1 MSIALRCAIYS
12 RFSSDRQS
20 PASIT
25 DQNRKCEQFAAA
37 HGWIVLT
44 EHVYSDAA
52 VSGTTSDRAG
62 LTKLLAA
69 AESKPRPFDAILV
82 DDSSRLSRKLS
93 DALLFSER
101 LKFAGVRL
109 VFVSQGFDSDSEQSE
124 ILMAVHGI
132 TDSQYIKELSKKTF
146 RGLEGKVLAQL
157 HHGGRCFGYRS
168 VPIQDA
174 TRKDQYGR
182 PMITGAQLRVDPE
195 QAKIVRK
202 IFTLYAEGLSIKA
215 TTKRLNAERVE
226 SPRQRAGREHSWAP
240 SSVKS
245 ILENQRYIGLV
256 TYGRTKKVRNP
267 QTGKR
272 IYRHKPES
280 EWTKVAS
287 PEQRIVSDELW
298 NLVQARL
305 AFVNTT
311 YGSHGGKGGLLR
323 SRAASSRYI
332 FSGFLKCGTCGGAVT
347 IVSGKGT
354 THRSAS
360 YGCPAR
366 EYRGTCT
373 NTRRIPSDVL
383 ETQLLAKLQQDVF
396 SPDAIEYVFHR
407 LETELSKH
415 YSGIGDSLEN
425 ARRRKA
431 TLEAELKN
439 LSRVV
444 AGGMDSPSLRQ
455 AITEREAEIKTL
467 TAKTLGCGKNSVHAQ
482 IRDLRKRVADELAD
496 LRALLSARDNA
507 MAMRMQLAKH
517 VKEIELLP
525 GDGGT
530 IKYKG
535 EWNLL
540 GDGDALRSWDGAEG
554 QNRTGYAGLFRAAL
568 YR

>member
-168 VPIQDA
+168 APIQDA

>member
-1 MSIALRCAIYS
+1 LV
-12 RFSSDRQS
+12 
-20 PASIT
+20 
-25 DQNRKCEQFAAA
+25 AA
-37 HGWIVLT
+37 
-44 EHVYSDAA
+44 
-52 VSGTTSDRAG
+52 
-62 LTKLLAA
+62 
-69 AESKPRPFDAILV
+69 
-82 DDSSRLSRKLS
+82 
-93 DALLFSER
+93 
-101 LKFAGVRL
+101 
-109 VFVSQGFDSDSEQSE
+109 
-124 ILMAVHGI
+124 
-132 TDSQYIKELSKKTF
+132 
-146 RGLEGKVLAQL
+146 
-157 HHGGRCFGYRS
+157 GYRS
-168 VPIQDA
+168 VPIEDA
-174 TRKDQYGR
+174 TRRDNYGR

-202 IFTLYAEGLSIKA
+202 VFTLYADGLSIKA
-215 TTKRLNAERVE
+215 TTKRLNAEHVE
-226 SPRQRAGREHSWAP
+226 SPRPRAGREHSWAP

-245 ILENQRYIGLV
+245 ILENQRYIGVV

-280 EWTKVAS
+280 EWIKVAS
-287 PEQRIVSDELW
+287 PNQRIVSDTLW

-305 AFVNTT
+305 AFVNST
-311 YGSHGGKGGLLR
+311 YGSHGTRGGIGGLLR

-332 FSGFLKCGTCGGAVT
+332 FSGLLKCGVCGGAVT

-366 EYRGTCT
+366 EFRGTCG

-383 ETQLLAKLQQDVF
+383 ETQLLAKLQTDVF
-396 SPDAIEYVFHR
+396 SPAAIDYVFHK
-407 LETELSKH
+407 LEIELSKH
-415 YSGIGDSLEN
+415 FSGISDNFEN
-425 ARRRKA
+425 MRRRKA

-444 AGGMDSPSLRQ
+444 AGGMDSRSLRQ
-455 AITEREAEIKTL
+455 AITEREAEIEAL
-467 TAKTLGCGKNSVHAQ
+467 AAKTLGRGMNSAHTR
-482 IRDLRKRVADELAD
+482 IRDLRKRVADELGD

-507 MAMRMQLAKH
+507 MAIRMQLAKH

-525 GDGGT
+525 GDGST

-535 EWNLL
+535 EWALL
-540 GDGDALRSWDGAEG
+540 GDGDSLRSWDGAEG

>member
-1 MSIALRCAIYS
+1 MSDMRCAIYS

-37 HGWIVLT
+37 RGWTVLA
-44 EHVYSDAA
+44 EHVYNDAA
-52 VSGTTSDRAG
+52 TSGTISDRAG
-62 LTKLLAA
+62 LSKLLAA
-69 AESKPRPFDAILV
+69 AETKPRPFDAILV

-109 VFVSQGFDSDSEQSE
+109 VFVSQGFDSDSEQSD

-168 VPIQDA
+168 VPIEDA
-174 TRKDQYGR
+174 TRRDQYGR

-215 TTKRLNAERVE
+215 TTKRLNADSIE
-226 SPRQRAGREHSWAP
+226 SPRPRAGREHSWAP

-245 ILENQRYIGLV
+245 ILENKRYIGLV
-256 TYGRTKKVRNP
+256 TYGRTQKVRNP

-280 EWTKVAS
+280 EWIRVAS
-287 PEQRIVSDELW
+287 PDQRIVSDKLW

-305 AFVNTT
+305 AFVNST

-323 SRAASSRYI
+323 SRAASSPYI
-332 FSGFLKCGTCGGAVT
+332 FSGLLKCGVCGGAVT

-366 EYRGTCT
+366 EFRGTCG
-373 NTRRIPSDVL
+373 NTRRIPSEVL

-396 SPDAIEYVFHR
+396 SPAALDYVFHK
-407 LETELSKH
+407 LEIELSKH
-415 YSGIGDSLEN
+415 FSGIGDTLETM
-425 ARRRKA
+425 RRRKA

-439 LSRVV
+439 LSSVV
-444 AGGMDSPSLRQ
+444 AGGMDSPSLHQ

-467 TAKTLGCGKNSVHAQ
+467 TAKTLGCGKNSVHTQ
-482 IRDLRKRVADELAD
+482 IRDLRKRVADELGD

-507 MAMRMQLAKH
+507 MAVRMQLAKH

-535 EWNLL
+535 EWALL
-540 GDGDALRSWDGAEG
+540 GDGDSLRSWDGAEG

>member
-1 MSIALRCAIYS
+1 LRCAIYS

-25 DQNRKCEQFAAA
+25 DQNRKCKQFAAA
-37 HGWIVLT
+37 HGWTVLA
-44 EHVYSDAA
+44 EQVYSDAA

-109 VFVSQGFDSDSEQSE
+109 VFVSQGFDSDSDSEQSD

-146 RGLEGKVLAQL
+146 RGLEGKVLEQL

-168 VPIQDA
+168 VPIEDA
-174 TRKDQYGR
+174 ARRDQYGR
-182 PMITGAQLRVDPE
+182 PMITGARLRVDPE

-202 IFTLYAEGLSIKA
+202 IFSHYADGLSIKA
-215 TTKRLNAERVE
+215 TTKRLNAERLE
-226 SPRQRAGREHSWAP
+226 SPRPRAGREHSWAP

-245 ILENQRYIGLV
+245 ILENQRYIGRV

-280 EWTKVAS
+280 EWIKVAS
-287 PEQRIVSDELW
+287 PDQRIVSDELW

-332 FSGFLKCGTCGGAVT
+332 FSGLLKCGTCGGAVT

-366 EYRGTCT
+366 EFRGTCG
-373 NTRRIPSDVL
+373 NTRRIPSGVL

-396 SPDAIEYVFHR
+396 SPVAIDYVFHK
-407 LETELSKH
+407 LEIELSKH
-415 YSGIGDSLEN
+415 FSGIGDGLEN
-425 ARRRKA
+425 MRHRKA

-439 LSRVV
+439 LSLVV

-455 AITEREAEIKTL
+455 AITEGEAE
-467 TAKTLGCGKNSVHAQ
+467 S
-482 IRDLRKRVADELAD
+482 RR
-496 LRALLSARDNA
+496 
-507 MAMRMQLAKH
+507 
-517 VKEIELLP
+517 
-525 GDGGT
+525 
-530 IKYKG
+530 
-535 EWNLL
+535 
-540 GDGDALRSWDGAEG
+540 
-554 QNRTGYAGLFRAAL
+554 
-568 YR
+568 

>member
-1 MSIALRCAIYS
+1 MSDTRCAIYS

-37 HGWIVLT
+37 RGWTVLA
-44 EHVYSDAA
+44 EHVYNDAA
-52 VSGTTSDRAG
+52 TSGTISDRAG
-62 LTKLLAA
+62 LSKLLAA
-69 AESKPRPFDAILV
+69 AETKPRPFEAILV

-93 DALLFSER
+93 DAFLFSER

-109 VFVSQGFDSDSEQSE
+109 VFVSQGFDSDSEQSN

-168 VPIQDA
+168 VPIEDA
-174 TRKDQYGR
+174 TRRDQYGR

-202 IFTLYAEGLSIKA
+202 IFTLYAEGLSIKT
-215 TTKRLNAERVE
+215 TTKRLNAEGVE
-226 SPRQRAGREHSWAP
+226 SPRPRAGREHSWAP

-280 EWTKVAS
+280 EWIRVAS
-287 PEQRIVSDELW
+287 PDQRIVSDKLW
-298 NLVQARL
+298 NLVRARL
-305 AFVNTT
+305 AFVNST

-323 SRAASSRYI
+323 SRAASSPYI
-332 FSGFLKCGTCGGAVT
+332 FSGLLKCGVCGGAVT

-366 EYRGTCT
+366 EFRGTCE
-373 NTRRIPSDVL
+373 NTRRIPADVL
-383 ETQLLAKLQQDVF
+383 ETQLLAKLQQDVL
-396 SPDAIEYVFHR
+396 SSETIDYVFHK
-407 LETELSKH
+407 LEIELSKH
-415 YSGIGDSLEN
+415 LSGIGDSLE
-425 ARRRKA
+425 ATRRRKA

-467 TAKTLGCGKNSVHAQ
+467 TAKTLGPGKNSVHTQ
-482 IRDLRKRVADELAD
+482 IRDLRKHVAAELGD

-525 GDGGT
+525 GEGGT

-535 EWNLL
+535 EWALL
-540 GDGDALRSWDGAEG
+540 GDGDSLRSWDGAEG